1 MENRTEPKDKRET
14 RFCPVVELRA
24 EGEGK
29 ETKLVGYAAVFD
41 KPSERMWGWE
51 NDFVEYI
58 APGAFTRTLADKDDV
73 RANVNHRGGMDML
86 GRTPTTLKL
95 SEDSVG
101 LRAEI
106 TPPDTQTGRDVVEL
120 VRRGDLKQMSFAFES
135 RGEKF
140 EKSKVKGEPD
150 KRTIIDAKLFDV
162 SIVDFPAYPDTS
174 IAVRSFEAAFK
185 AEQPG
190 TDIDIRRR
198 RLQLAEVA

>member
-1 MENRTEPKDKRET
+1 MEPKQQSQQTKTELRY
-14 RFCPVVELRA
+14 CPLVELRA

-95 SEDSVG
+95 SQDSVG

-120 VRRGDLKQMSFAFES
+120 VRRGDLKQMSFAFEA
-135 RGEKF
+135 REVKF
-140 EKSKVKGEPD
+140 EKAKIKDQPD
-150 KRTIIDAKLFDV
+150 VRTILDAKLFDV

-174 IAVRSFEAAFK
+174 IAVRALEAEFK
-185 AEQPG
+185 KASGP
-190 TDIDIRRR
+190 DIDMLRR
-198 RLQLAEVA
+198 RLRLAVA